1 MNKMH
6 KQYAKAKKKGI
17 SNNDLLRMKEIARK
31 QAEVATKELAE
42 KEFLYMLAIPLN
54 VLFHE
59 YWKKTAKQKA
69 PKFIEEVIKLY
80 GAVQQGVV
88 TAQDLANLL
97 DDLAGVKIEADWL
110 KGKEDIDGTKTNVH

>member
-1 MNKMH
+1 MNRMQKMH
-6 KQYAKAKKKGI
+6 KQYAKAKKKGFD
-17 SNNDLLRMKEIARK
+17 NNELLRMKEIARK
-31 QAEVATKELAE
+31 QAEAATKELAE

-59 YWKKTAKQKA
+59 HWQKSAKKKA

-88 TAQDLANLL
+88 TEQDLADLL
-97 DDLAGVKIEADWL
+97 DDLAGIRIEAEWL
-110 KGKEDIDGTKTNVH
+110 KGKDGEGNG

>member
-6 KQYAKAKKKGI
+6 KQYAKAKKNGI

-31 QAEVATKELAE
+31 QAELATKEMAE
-42 KEFLYMLAIPLN
+42 QAFLHMLAIPLN

-59 YWKKTAKQKA
+59 YWQKTAKQKA

-80 GAVQQGVV
+80 DAVQQGVV
-88 TAQDLANLL
+88 TNKDLADLL
-97 DDLAGVKIEADWL
+97 DDLAGVKIEAEWL
-110 KGKEDIDGTKTNVH
+110 KGSEENG